1 MGWFMKDDQFMV
13 QVLNSLTNEY
23 KLQMLLL
30 EKRIGSKHNPL
41 TIDELKEE
49 LSLRYEILSMKI
61 ESAKINNLGKEM
73 LYWLPNSKVNVKI
86 AVKLVTRQL
95 NANQSRWENKEMELF
110 VITVRSR
117 VMWSPIVLSWW
128 ERSSLK
134 RMEMVTQNYVAGNMT
149 EIVLSSIESGK
160 KVTMRF
166 GSEIAMHRAIT
177 AMTIRVCTSTKLF

>member
-86 AVKLVTRQL
+86 AVKLVTRQI
-95 NANQSRWENKEMELF
+95 NANQSR
-110 VITVRSR
+110 
-117 VMWSPIVLSWW
+117 
-128 ERSSLK
+128 
-134 RMEMVTQNYVAGNMT
+134 
-149 EIVLSSIESGK
+149 
-160 KVTMRF
+160 
-166 GSEIAMHRAIT
+166 
-177 AMTIRVCTSTKLF
+177 